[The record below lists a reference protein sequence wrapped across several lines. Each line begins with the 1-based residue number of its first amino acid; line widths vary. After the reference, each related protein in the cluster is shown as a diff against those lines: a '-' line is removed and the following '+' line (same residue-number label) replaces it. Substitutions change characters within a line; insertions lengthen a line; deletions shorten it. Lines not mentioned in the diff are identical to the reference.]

1 MKIRRIA
8 AEERFTTAFPLRA
21 YAFDTSPRSPED
33 LEKTRRFD
41 KFQRDN
47 VTLVVEDDSGQT
59 VATASSIPMRQ
70 NVRGTVYP
78 MAGIAG
84 VATSPLARRQ
94 GYVRQVLTRL
104 LGDVR
109 DDGYPVSALYPFRP
123 SFYGRF
129 GYAGLAKERSVTV
142 PPADLGALLPL
153 ELPGEVTWSR
163 VKDAYDGYREVT
175 LRLLPERHGYAVFP
189 DYRAVALRDE
199 DEHWLATAWVA
210 GEPVGALAYRIS
222 DHAGELIGGQLLH
235 TGVIGRTL
243 LLQFLARHVDQ
254 VRHVTVDV
262 MPDEHPE
269 LWLTD
274 LAQKV
279 SADIA
284 FPDSAAPMARVLSVE
299 ALAGLAVGPA
309 HAAVRVVDDPFIA
322 GDYVLDGTAGKLD
335 VSRGGSGS
343 VTLTAAGLSALVY
356 GVVFPEELP
365 LRGWGDPDPALGV
378 LFPRR
383 IPALVTHF

>member
-8 AEERFTTAFPLRA
+8 PEERYTTAFPLRA
-21 YAFDTSPRSPED
+21 YAFAPSPRSLED
-33 LEKTRRFD
+33 LEKTRRYEPYH
-41 KFQRDN
+41 KDN
-47 VTLVVEDDSGQT
+47 VTLVVEDDSGQA

-84 VATSPLARRQ
+84 VATSPLARRH
-94 GYVRQVLTRL
+94 GYIRQVLTQL

-109 DDGYPVSALYPFRP
+109 DDGFPVSALYPFRP

-129 GYAGLAKERSVTV
+129 GYAGLAKERTLSV
-142 PPADLGALLPL
+142 PPADLGGLLRL
-153 ELPGEVTWSR
+153 DVPGEVLWAR
-163 VKDAYDGYREVT
+163 AKDGFDGYREVT
-175 LRLLPERHGYAVFP
+175 HRLLPERHGFAVFP
-189 DYRAVALRDE
+189 DYRAAELRDE
-199 DEHWLATAWVA
+199 DERWIATAWVG
-210 GEPVGALAYRIS
+210 GEPVGALAYRIT
-222 DHAGELIGGQLLH
+222 DHAGELIGEQLLH
-235 TGVIGRTL
+235 TGVAGHTL

-254 VRHVTVDV
+254 VARVIVDL

-274 LAQKV
+274 LAMTL
-279 SADIA
+279 SADIG
-284 FPDSAAPMARVLSVE
+284 FPDSAAPMARVLSVD

-322 GDYVLDGTAGKLD
+322 GDYVLDGTAGKLE
-335 VSRGGSGS
+335 VTRGGSGS
-343 VTLTAAGLSALVY
+343 VTLTAAGLSALVF
-356 GVVFPEELP
+356 GVISPEELP
-365 LRGWGDPDPALGV
+365 LRGWGDGDPALGT

-383 IPALVTHF
+383 IPSLVTHF